1 MVVDGLNVSRFSGLT
16 PVFELWGTRYRTIP
30 KEHGVYLVRGLPA
43 TAPAFRLKSEAG
55 WFKGKDPSYPLAVV
69 EQNWVKEAS
78 IVYIGKAGG
87 ASGLRQRVGQL
98 IDFAYGKPIGHRG
111 GRMLWHLADW
121 KNLQIQWMV
130 CQPGL
135 ADELESRLIE
145 QFRQK
150 YGSRPFANMVK

>member
-1 MVVDGLNVSRFSGLT
+1 MVVDGMDVSRFSGLT
-16 PVFELWGTRYRTIP
+16 PVFELWETRYRTIP
-30 KEHGVYLVRGLPA
+30 KEHGVYLVRGLSA
-43 TAPAFRLKSEAG
+43 TEPAFRLKSEAG

-69 EQNWVKEAS
+69 EQNWVKGAS

-121 KNLQIQWMV
+121 KNLRLQWMV

-145 QFRQK
+145 QFRQQ
-150 YGSRPFANMVK
+150 YGLRPFANMVK